1 MGEWL
6 VSCAIR
12 LINQCSCGPIYGA
25 YREALFD
32 AATNRELTEHSIIL
46 IRPRYALFGLKFG
59 VKIGGLCRNRNGA
72 EVRDFESLSVDVR
85 CKDPIT
91 VGYNYWANAKGKCY
105 FNSGFIRFADKT
117 FGKYFRAD
125 GYFIMPYSTRLS
137 VRPRNVQINIVWKR
151 ICADEIKA
159 KTGKSVLKTIDDIR
173 EFFRRGGQL

>member
-1 MGEWL
+1 MHSAAILKVLETMGEWL

-72 EVRDFESLSVDVR
+72 EVRDFFEVKKHLAVNEAVA
-85 CKDPIT
+85 
-91 VGYNYWANAKGKCY
+91 VVV
-105 FNSGFIRFADKT
+105 
-117 FGKYFRAD
+117 
-125 GYFIMPYSTRLS
+125 L
-137 VRPRNVQINIVWKR
+137 VQIPSGDVAGIGR
-151 ICADEIKA
+151 LPI
-159 KTGKSVLKTIDDIR
+159 S
-173 EFFRRGGQL
+173 